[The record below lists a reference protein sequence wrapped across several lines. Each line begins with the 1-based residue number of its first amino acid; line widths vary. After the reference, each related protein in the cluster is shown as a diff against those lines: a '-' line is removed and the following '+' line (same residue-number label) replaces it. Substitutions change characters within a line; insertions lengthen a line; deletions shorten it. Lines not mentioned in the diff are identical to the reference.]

1 MGISTPA
8 GVGGTEQPAGASSSV
23 GALDAPELKVRV
35 RAPGEPRRVA
45 YLYLAPALLFYLIFA
60 FGPLIYTTWLS
71 FFQWDGITVGKWVG
85 LDNYERVLSDP
96 AIRSSFVHSLVL
108 IVFYALVPCALGL
121 FLASVMAHSRIR
133 GVGFFRAVLFLPQ
146 TIATVVVAIAWV
158 WIYGQ
163 NGPINQGLR
172 AIGLGGL
179 TRSWLGDFNLALPAV
194 GLVGTWVMFGLCMV
208 LFVAGI
214 QKIPLTLYE
223 AARVDGAGRLREF
236 FAVTLPALRG
246 ELAVALTLTTIFA
259 LRTFDL
265 VYVATSGGPGST
277 TTVPSFLVYQ
287 NAFANGRVGLASSVA
302 VVLTVIIFAVAFVI
316 TRIVDRDPTQ

>member
-1 MGISTPA
+1 MGVSTPT
-8 GVGGTEQPAGASSSV
+8 GVGGTEQPAGAAAPA
-23 GALDAPELKVRV
+23 GALDARELKVRL

-108 IVFYALVPCALGL
+108 IVFYALVPCAFGL